1 MPDDLHPGTYG
12 IPGIPKPLG
21 SGYIPDEEPE
31 EPPRRSYNNVIIGV
45 ALFAAIVIGI
55 GVLSIAVLLPSKN
68 SPTSPG
74 ATNSPASEAADA
86 PTARSVVDQLATA
99 KLVSAKS
106 CSEELANAPA
116 TSQQRCALGGGR
128 ELIVIAFADASG
140 VQARV
145 DAFASQ
151 PVKTRLVRGRTWI
164 INVGDLAAK
173 KQDTVSRVL
182 NGIIMTVGS

>member
-1 MPDDLHPGTYG
+1 MTSTPERT
-12 IPGIPKPLG
+12 G
-21 SGYIPDEEPE
+21 SPASPNRSA
-31 EPPRRSYNNVIIGV
+31 PATSQTRSPRNRPRRSYNNVIIGV